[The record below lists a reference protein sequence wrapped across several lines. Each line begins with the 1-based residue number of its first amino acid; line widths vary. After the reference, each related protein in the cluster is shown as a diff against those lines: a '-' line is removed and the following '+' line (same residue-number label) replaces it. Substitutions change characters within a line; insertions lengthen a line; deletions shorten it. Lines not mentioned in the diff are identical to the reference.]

1 MIKIG
6 GGNCKLFFAVRVTSV
21 NGQILFQAMSII
33 MHMFPYT
40 IVYCH
45 CHLLH

>member
-6 GGNCKLFFAVRVTSV
+6 GGNCKLVFAVRVTLV
-21 NGQILFQAMSII
+21 NGQILFQATSVT

-40 IVYCH
+40 IVYIASYIN
-45 CHLLH
+45 